1 MRRARLT
8 LELLEDRS
16 LPSRFDGSFDA
27 VGLTALRADPN
38 YQGIDGSGIGIAI
51 LDSGVYAR
59 NPDLQGNFVHWYD
72 AVQRR
77 DGGDVAGSVN
87 AAFDPE
93 GHGTHVAGIA
103 ASSNPDLGVAP
114 AARLIGVRALPAA
127 GEALPSSRDPLL
139 DALQWVLAHVQDYNI
154 RVVNMSLGVPDTNIN
169 QELQRTQGEAYLI
182 DQLERLGVTVISAA
196 GNDYADF
203 AAPGATV
210 PAAYSTLSVA
220 NTWAQNGQYQGVVA
234 NGSSASGYWATT
246 RDFHVDQFAAS
257 SQRSS
262 LSNQVAAPGQ
272 QILST
277 WNGTDGRLTN
287 TLSGTSMATPLV
299 SGVVALM
306 QDAALTYGG
315 RALTP
320 IEVRNLLV
328 SSADTI
334 VDSDVATN
342 GRAPFRNGSVDFDSE
357 ISLPETGLAFHR
369 VNAYRAIQATRQ
381 YITGAPAPTPIPQVG
396 DTNAIINT
404 AISLPNLD
412 GNRVFTTSG
421 FIGRDGVTPVGVN
434 DVDLY
439 RIVLNS
445 PGTVTFQV
453 TPVAGGTIFDPFLR
467 LFDSTGRQI
476 ARVDDTVGNYP
487 TLASQRLAAGT
498 YYFGISSFANSRY
511 NITTGT
517 GANGGQ
523 SQGDYGLIVTLINP
537 DPNGI
542 ITGAQPFAGLPEAFG
557 GVLDSDPPPI
567 GSDQRINVGSKD
579 VDMFEVVAPDDG
591 QLIVNVDAATVADYG
606 GLTRNGGSAVDSY
619 LRVFNEQG
627 QQIAVNDDDGQTTD
641 SFLRLNVPLGQ
652 RLFVAVSDFENQTY
666 DPADPYT
673 RSNRGTGG
681 LYNLSLTFDNGD
693 RDGTL
698 TSAQA
703 ATVGATIAGV
713 VGSDNGPTIGRSGAK
728 DVDFYRF
735 TPSSSGLL
743 DVTATG
749 LDGFQASLSVWAVGA
764 DGATVQRLAET
775 TAGTAELIFRVQAG
789 QTYHVAI
796 TGRGNSDFNSFSPAS
811 GSGGQTGRYELRSTL
826 RPLSDLALLSDNQ
839 INGAMVLRTLQ
850 LGELVNDVIGRDG
863 SLITGAEDVD
873 LFRFVAPKTMLLQ
886 IRTETTAEGSS
897 NTFLRFFDAAGQE
910 LAFNND
916 AGAQTTGSLIQIAV
930 TAGQTYYIGVNG
942 SSAQARA
949 YNPFTGT
956 GAAAGSQGSYVLLVS
971 ELEKND
977 KRLFVSGLYHDL
989 LGRSVDPD
997 ALAHFERSLDEV
1009 RTPALQQ
1016 IATEY
1021 VASPESRANAIRQ
1034 FYERTLKRAPLA
1046 QETVYWLQ
1054 ALYLGATP
1062 EQVQAQIA
1070 SSAEYIQQQGGPLPA
1085 WLDQL
1090 YRDLLGRERDPDDQ
1104 TFLTALADGSTPE
1117 QVALV
1122 ILQSDEYHARYLQEL
1137 YTTFLGRDPESSER
1151 DYWGSVLRQLTPQP
1165 DNPARPSEMVA
1176 GAILASPEYL
1186 LRGGNTVPD
1195 WLTSLYNNLLH
1206 RPADEGGYRT
1216 TLERALGAFANR
1228 RRDIADVVLGSTEYR
1243 EKLIQQTYTRYLE
1256 RDATADDLAFWQATF
1271 SQGEGYQLLLA
1282 TVLASDEFFARHGT
1296 TNDTWLDTIYQAL
1309 LGRDRATNDT
1319 FFLGALTDGGATRQQ
1334 VVTTILESAEY
1345 RTALIRE
1352 VYESY
1357 MGRAATDGDVAYWLA
1372 VLQQQR
1378 PEQMLA
1384 ALLSSAEYY
1393 LRPHTYP

>member
-1 MRRARLT
+1 MRRARLA
-8 LELLEDRS
+8 LEFLEDRS
-16 LPSRFDGSFDA
+16 LPSRFDGSFDV

-59 NPDLQGNFVHWYD
+59 NPDLQSNFVHWYD

-77 DGGDVAGSVN
+77 DGGDVAASVN

-114 AARLIGVRALPAA
+114 SARLIGVRALPSD
-127 GEALPSSRDPLL
+127 GEALPAGRDPLL
-139 DALQWVLAHVQDYNI
+139 DALQWVLQHVQDYNI

-169 QELQRTQGEAYLI
+169 QQLQRTQGEAYLV
-182 DQLERLGVTVISAA
+182 DQLERLGVTVVSAS

-234 NGSSASGYWATT
+234 NGSGPEGYWATT
-246 RDFHVDQFAAS
+246 RDFHVDQFAAT

-262 LSNQVAAPGQ
+262 LDNQLAAPGQ

-277 WNGTDGRLTN
+277 WNGAEGRLTN

-320 IEVRNLLV
+320 TEVRNLLV
-328 SSADTI
+328 TSADTI
-334 VDSDVATN
+334 VDSNVATN
-342 GRAPFRNGSVDFDSE
+342 GRAPFQNGSVDFDSE
-357 ISLPETGLAFHR
+357 IPLPETGLAFHR

-381 YITGAPAPTPIPQVG
+381 YITGAPSPTPIPQVG
-396 DTNAIINT
+396 DTNAVIGT
-404 AISLPNLD
+404 AIGLPNLD

-421 FIGRDGVTPVGVN
+421 FIGRDGVAPVGVN

-453 TPVAGGTIFDPFLR
+453 TPVAGGTAFDPFLR
-467 LFDSTGRQI
+467 LFDSAGRQI

-517 GANGGQ
+517 GASSGQ

-542 ITGAQPFAGLPEAFG
+542 VTGALPFGGLPQTYN

-567 GSDQRINVGSKD
+567 GSDQRINVGAKD

-591 QLIVNVDAATVADYG
+591 QLVVNVDAATVADYG
-606 GLTRNGGSAVDSY
+606 GLARNGGSAVDSY

-652 RLFVAVSDFENQTY
+652 RLFVAISDFENRTY

-673 RSNRGTGG
+673 RSNRGFGG
-681 LYNLSLTFDNGD
+681 LYNLSLGFDNGD

-698 TSAQA
+698 TTAQPA
-703 ATVGATIAGV
+703 AVGATISGV
-713 VGSDNGPTIGRSGAK
+713 IGNDNGPTIGHNGAK

-735 TPSSSGLL
+735 TPTSDGLL
-743 DVTATG
+743 ETTVTG
-749 LDGFQASLSVWAVGA
+749 LDGFQTSLSVWSVEA
-764 DGATVQRLAET
+764 DGTTVQRLAEK
-775 TAGTAELIFRVQAG
+775 TAGTAQLIFRVQAG
-789 QTYHVAI
+789 QTYHVAV
-796 TGRGNSDFNSFSPAS
+796 TGRGNSDFNWFAPAS
-811 GSGGQTGRYELRSTL
+811 GAGGQTGRYELRSVL

-839 INGAMVLRTLQ
+839 VTGSQVLRTLQ
-850 LGELVNDVIGRDG
+850 LNELVNDAIGRDDN
-863 SLITGAEDVD
+863 LITGAEDVD

-897 NTFLRFFDAAGQE
+897 NTFLRFFDATGRE

-942 SSAQARA
+942 SSAQARD

-1009 RTPALQQ
+1009 RAPVLQQ
-1016 IATEY
+1016 IATDY
-1021 VASPESRANAIRQ
+1021 VASPESRANTIRA
-1034 FYERTLKRAPLA
+1034 FYEQTLRRAPQA
-1046 QETVYWLQ
+1046 QEIVYWLQ

-1062 EQVQAQIA
+1062 EQIQAQIVG
-1070 SSAEYIQQQGGPLPA
+1070 SAEYIQQQGGAPQP
-1085 WLDQL
+1085 WLDQV
-1090 YRDLLGRERDPDDQ
+1090 YRDLLGRERDPNDQ
-1104 TFLTALADGSTPE
+1104 TFLTAMASDSTPE

-1122 ILQSDEYHARYLQEL
+1122 ILQSDEYHTRYLHDL
-1137 YTTFLGRDPESSER
+1137 YTTFLGREPAPSER
-1151 DYWGSVLRQLTPQP
+1151 DYWGGVLRQLTPQP
-1165 DNPARPSEMVA
+1165 NNPARPSEMVA

-1195 WLTSLYNNLLH
+1195 WLNSLYANLLH
-1206 RPADEGGYRT
+1206 RPADEAGYAS
-1216 TLERALGAFANR
+1216 TLERTLAGFANR
-1228 RRDIADVVLGSTEYR
+1228 RREIADVVLGSSEYHER
-1243 EKLIQQTYTRYLE
+1243 LVRQTYERYLE
-1256 RDATADDLAFWQATF
+1256 RAATADDLAYWQAVLA
-1271 SQGEGYQLLLA
+1271 QGQGNQLLLA
-1282 TVLASDEFFARHGT
+1282 TVLGSDEFFGQHGT
-1296 TNDTWLDTIYQAL
+1296 TNDTWLDAVYRTL

-1319 FFLGALTDGGATRQQ
+1319 FFLGALSDGGASRQQ

-1345 RTALIRE
+1345 RTVLIHDVYRAYIGRE
-1352 VYESY
+1352 AS
-1357 MGRAATDGDVAYWLA
+1357 ASDDAYWSEL
-1372 VLQQQR
+1372 LKQQQ

-1384 ALLSSAEYY
+1384 ALLASAEYY